1 MAPPLDFAWIAT
13 DTLSNT
19 LAAPLA
25 ERALS
30 SLDDVH
36 QGRVIFLHSS
46 YLRLVNEEKLLC
58 ASHTVKVGYPI
69 PTKSNSYS
77 IAGWLCRTFAK
88 QSSFYLTSTTIDL
101 AGIA

>member
-1 MAPPLDFAWIAT
+1 MAPPLDFVSIAT
-13 DTLSNT
+13 DTLRNT

-46 YLRLVNEEKLLC
+46 YWRLAYWRLAYWRLAYWRLANEEKPL
-58 ASHTVKVGYPI
+58 
-69 PTKSNSYS
+69 
-77 IAGWLCRTFAK
+77 
-88 QSSFYLTSTTIDL
+88 
-101 AGIA
+101 